1 VSRIILS
8 KPYLLR
14 RSRGYAPESIQL
26 PFQSRQILATGAE
39 LKNTFC
45 LSRDN
50 NAFLSH
56 HIGDLENL
64 ETLDSFEKGIRHY
77 ENLFRIK
84 PEIIACDLHP
94 DYLSTRYAVNRAET
108 ENLPIVKIQHHHA
121 HLASVL
127 ADNHWNQDNSVIGL
141 CYDGTGYGSD
151 GAIWGGEIFVGNYQQ
166 YQRRFHLKYTPL
178 PGGDLAV
185 KTPSRMALSHLW
197 TSDIAWDL
205 AFPCS
210 SALCMEERTVVRLQ
224 LEKKLNAPLTSS
236 MGRLF
241 DAASA
246 LMGIRQK
253 VNYEGQAAIEM
264 EAIVDPDETGIYP
277 FNLSEDIIDPA
288 PLWEAM
294 VADLQSGKSKSIMAA
309 RFHNSIINISLE
321 ICKTIRNQTGE
332 ETVALSGGV
341 WQNKV
346 LLVKTI
352 QKLQDNCFSVL
363 RHHHVPSND
372 GGIAFGQT
380 CIAVKTIN

>member
-1 VSRIILS
+1 M
-8 KPYLLR
+8 
-14 RSRGYAPESIQL
+14 
-26 PFQSRQILATGAE
+26 
-39 LKNTFC
+39 
-45 LSRDN
+45 
-50 NAFLSH
+50 
-56 HIGDLENL
+56 
-64 ETLDSFEKGIRHY
+64 
-77 ENLFRIK
+77 
-84 PEIIACDLHP
+84 
-94 DYLSTRYAVNRAET
+94 STRYAVERAET

-127 ADNHWNQDNSVIGL
+127 ADNQWNQDNSVIGL
-141 CYDGTGYGSD
+141 CYDGTGFGSD
-151 GAIWGGEIFVGNYQQ
+151 GAIWGGEILVGNYQQ
-166 YQRRFHLKYTPL
+166 YQRRFHLKYTPM

-197 TSDIAWDL
+197 TSDITWDL

-224 LEKKLNAPLTSS
+224 LEKMLNAPLTSS

-277 FNLSEDIIDPA
+277 IILAEDIIDPA
-288 PLWEAM
+288 PLWEAII
-294 VADLQSGKSKSIMAA
+294 ADLQSGKPKSIMAA

-346 LLVKTI
+346 LLVKSI
-352 QKLQDNCFSVL
+352 QKLQSNNFTVL
-363 RHHHVPSND
+363 WHHRVPSND

-380 CIAVKTIN
+380 CIASKTIYQ